1 MKKWMLSIV
10 VPAFKQEKTI
20 VKDLRHLKRVLDRLS
35 YEHELILVVDG
46 FLDKTYSEAK
56 KIKYKNLKVLGYK
69 KNKGKGFAVKYG
81 MLRGKGDVIGF
92 IDAGRDLDPSQL
104 QIALGIMQLNDAD
117 IVIGSKLHED
127 SKVNY
132 PFVRKVLS
140 WGYRTLTHLLFG
152 FDVKDTQVG
161 LKIFKKRVAKNIF
174 SRIIV
179 KSLAFDVEVLA
190 VAYSL
195 GYKNIYESPI
205 KLDFKAGNSITLSNF
220 WKIII
225 LMLWDTA
232 AIFYRLRILNFYR
245 R

>member
-1 MKKWMLSIV
+1 MKRWILSIV
-10 VPAFKQEKTI
+10 LPAYKQEKTI
-20 VKDLRHLKRVLDRLS
+20 IGDLKHLRRTLDGLPYG
-35 YEHELILVVDG
+35 YEIILVVDG
-46 FLDKTYSEAK
+46 FLDGTYKQAK
-56 KIKYKNLKVLGYK
+56 KIKNKNLKIYGYK
-69 KNKGKGFAVKYG
+69 KNRGKGFAVRYG
-81 MLRGKGDVIGF
+81 MLKAKGDIVGF

-132 PFVRKVLS
+132 PPFRKVLS

-152 FDVKDTQVG
+152 FDVRDTQVG
-161 LKIFKKRVAKNIF
+161 LKIFKKSVAKDIF

-179 KSLAFDVEVLA
+179 KSFAFDVEVLA

-195 GYKNIYESPI
+195 GYRNIHESPI

-220 WKIII
+220 WKIIL
-225 LMLWDTA
+225 LMLWDTLA
-232 AIFYRLRILNFYR
+232 VFYRLRILNYYQK
-245 R
+245 

>member
-1 MKKWMLSIV
+1 
-10 VPAFKQEKTI
+10 
-20 VKDLRHLKRVLDRLS
+20 
-35 YEHELILVVDG
+35 
-46 FLDKTYSEAK
+46 
-56 KIKYKNLKVLGYK
+56 
-69 KNKGKGFAVKYG
+69 

-161 LKIFKKRVAKNIF
+161 LKIFKKRVAKDIF